1 MVTVRDG
8 TVMTTIIDRNNS
20 KKYIDLYKKDKLEVM
35 YITLGEGTARGDI
48 LDYLGLEASEKMVIF
63 NFVQQ
68 HDWMLTKK
76 DLQRKLQ
83 IDAPGEGIAF
93 LVPLSSI
100 GGKRTLQFLLDRQE
114 LPESEE
120 STLKDTT
127 YELIVAI
134 ADQEN
139 LEMVMDAA
147 RGAGAYG
154 GTVIHAKGTGMEY
167 AEKYLGVTIAAEKA
181 MIFIVTKKDQKNSIM
196 KAIMEQAGMQTPA
209 KTIVFSLPV
218 TDTAGLRLVD
228 LDEENE

>member
-1 MVTVRDG
+1 MSDVYI
-8 TVMTTIIDRNNS
+8 MTTIIDRKNS

-68 HDWMLTKK
+68 HDWMLAKK

-134 ADQEN
+134 ADQGN

>member
-1 MVTVRDG
+1 MSDVYI
-8 TVMTTIIDRNNS
+8 MTTIIDRKNS

-68 HDWMLTKK
+68 HDWLLTKK
-76 DLQRKLQ
+76 NLQRKLQ

-134 ADQEN
+134 ADQGN

>member
-1 MVTVRDG
+1 MSDVCI
-8 TVMTTIIDRNNS
+8 MTTIIDRKNS

>member
-1 MVTVRDG
+1 MSDVYI
-8 TVMTTIIDRNNS
+8 MTTIIDRKNS

-68 HDWMLTKK
+68 RDWMLTKK

-120 STLKDTT
+120 SKLKDTT

-134 ADQEN
+134 ADQGN

>member
-1 MVTVRDG
+1 MSDVYI
-8 TVMTTIIDRNNS
+8 MTTIIDRKNS
-20 KKYIDLYKKDKLEVM
+20 KKYIDLYKKDRLELM

-76 DLQRKLQ
+76 NLQRKLQ

-134 ADQEN
+134 ADQGN

-181 MIFIVTKKDQKNSIM
+181 MIFIVTKKDQKNNIM
-196 KAIMEQAGMQTPA
+196 KAIMEQAGMQSPA

>member
-1 MVTVRDG
+1 MSDIYI
-8 TVMTTIIDRNNS
+8 MTTIIDRKNS

-35 YITLGEGTARGDI
+35 YITLGDGTARGDI

-134 ADQEN
+134 ADQGN

>member
-1 MVTVRDG
+1 LIVRI
-8 TVMTTIIDRNNS
+8 VRNTLI
-20 KKYIDLYKKDKLEVM
+20 YIRRISWRLC
-35 YITLGEGTARGDI
+35 ITLGEGTARGDI

-68 HDWMLTKK
+68 RDWMLTKK

-134 ADQEN
+134 ADQGN

>member
-1 MVTVRDG
+1 MSDVYI
-8 TVMTTIIDRNNS
+8 MTTIIDRNNS

-100 GGKRTLQFLLDRQE
+100 GGKRTLQFLLDIQE

-120 STLKDTT
+120 STLKNTT

>member
-1 MVTVRDG
+1 MSDVYI
-8 TVMTTIIDRNNS
+8 MTTIIDRKNS

-76 DLQRKLQ
+76 NLQRKLQ

-127 YELIVAI
+127 YELIIAI
-134 ADQEN
+134 ADQGN

-181 MIFIVTKKDQKNSIM
+181 MIFIVTKKDQKNNIM
-196 KAIMEQAGMQTPA
+196 KAIMEQAGMKSPA

-228 LDEENE
+228 LDEN

>member
-1 MVTVRDG
+1 MSDVYI
-8 TVMTTIIDRNNS
+8 MTTIIDRKNS
-20 KKYIDLYKKDKLEVM
+20 KKYIDLYKKD
-35 YITLGEGTARGDI
+35 ITLGEGTARGDI

-68 HDWMLTKK
+68 RDWMLTKK

-134 ADQEN
+134 ADQGN

-147 RGAGAYG
+147 RGASAYG

-167 AEKYLGVTIAAEKA
+167 AEKYRGVTIAAEKA

>member
-1 MVTVRDG
+1 MSDIYI
-8 TVMTTIIDRNNS
+8 MTTIIDRKNS

>member
-1 MVTVRDG
+1 MSDVYI
-8 TVMTTIIDRNNS
+8 MTTIIDRTNS

-68 HDWMLTKK
+68 RDWMLTKK

-134 ADQEN
+134 ADQGN

-218 TDTAGLRLVD
+218 TDTAGPRLVD

>member
-1 MVTVRDG
+1 MSDVYI
-8 TVMTTIIDRNNS
+8 MTTIIDRKNS

-68 HDWMLTKK
+68 RDWMLTKK

-134 ADQEN
+134 ADQGN

-196 KAIMEQAGMQTPA
+196 KAIMEQVGMQTPA

>member
-1 MVTVRDG
+1 MSDVYI
-8 TVMTTIIDRNNS
+8 MTTIIDRKNS

-68 HDWMLTKK
+68 RDWMLTKK

-83 IDAPGEGIAF
+83 IDAPGEGIVF

-134 ADQEN
+134 ADQGN

>member
-1 MVTVRDG
+1 MSDVYI
-8 TVMTTIIDRNNS
+8 MTTIIDRKNS

-68 HDWMLTKK
+68 RDWMLTKK

-134 ADQEN
+134 ADQGN

-181 MIFIVTKKDQKNSIM
+181 MIFIVTKRIRR
-196 KAIMEQAGMQTPA
+196 
-209 KTIVFSLPV
+209 
-218 TDTAGLRLVD
+218 TAL
-228 LDEENE
+228 

>member
-1 MVTVRDG
+1 MSDVYI
-8 TVMTTIIDRNNS
+8 MTTIIDRKNS

-139 LEMVMDAA
+139 LEMVMAAA

>member
-1 MVTVRDG
+1 MSDVYI
-8 TVMTTIIDRNNS
+8 MTTIIDRKNS

-76 DLQRKLQ
+76 NLQRKLQ

-154 GTVIHAKGTGMEY
+154 GTVIHAKGTDMEY

>member
-1 MVTVRDG
+1 MSDVYI
-8 TVMTTIIDRNNS
+8 MTTIIDRKNS

-83 IDAPGEGIAF
+83 IDATGEGIAF

-134 ADQEN
+134 ADQGN

>member
-1 MVTVRDG
+1 MSDVYI
-8 TVMTTIIDRNNS
+8 MTTIIDRKNS

-134 ADQEN
+134 ADQGN
-139 LEMVMDAA
+139 LELVMDAA

>member
-1 MVTVRDG
+1 MSDVYI
-8 TVMTTIIDRNNS
+8 MTTIIDRKNS
-20 KKYIDLYKKDKLEVM
+20 KKYLDLYKKDKLEVM

-76 DLQRKLQ
+76 NLQRKLQ

-127 YELIVAI
+127 YELIIAI
-134 ADQEN
+134 ADQGN

-181 MIFIVTKKDQKNSIM
+181 MIFIVTKKDQKNNIM
-196 KAIMEQAGMQTPA
+196 KAIMEQAGMQSSA

-228 LDEENE
+228 LDEN

>member
-1 MVTVRDG
+1 MSDVYI
-8 TVMTTIIDRNNS
+8 MTTIIDRNNS

-68 HDWMLTKK
+68 RDWMLTKK

-134 ADQEN
+134 ADQGN

>member
-1 MVTVRDG
+1 MSNVYI
-8 TVMTTIIDRNNS
+8 MTTIIDRKNS

>member
-1 MVTVRDG
+1 MSDVYI
-8 TVMTTIIDRNNS
+8 MTTIIDRKNS

-68 HDWMLTKK
+68 RDWMLTKK

-196 KAIMEQAGMQTPA
+196 KAGMQTPA

>member
-1 MVTVRDG
+1 MSDVYI
-8 TVMTTIIDRNNS
+8 MTTIIDRKNS

-196 KAIMEQAGMQTPA
+196 KAIMEQAGMQTTA
-209 KTIVFSLPV
+209 KPIVFSLPV
-218 TDTAGLRLVD
+218 TDTAGLLLVD

>member
-1 MVTVRDG
+1 MSDVYI
-8 TVMTTIIDRNNS
+8 MTTIIDRKNS

-76 DLQRKLQ
+76 NLQRKLQ
-83 IDAPGEGIAF
+83 IDAPGEGISF

-134 ADQEN
+134 ADQGN

>member
-1 MVTVRDG
+1 MSDVYI
-8 TVMTTIIDRNNS
+8 MTTIIDRKNS
-20 KKYIDLYKKDKLEVM
+20 KKYLDLYKKDKLEVM

-76 DLQRKLQ
+76 NLQRKLQ

-127 YELIVAI
+127 YELIIAI
-134 ADQEN
+134 ANQGN

-181 MIFIVTKKDQKNSIM
+181 MIFIVTKKDQKNNIM
-196 KAIMEQAGMQTPA
+196 KAIMEQAGMQSPA

-228 LDEENE
+228 LDEN

>member
-1 MVTVRDG
+1 MSDVYI
-8 TVMTTIIDRNNS
+8 MTTIIDRKNS

-68 HDWMLTKK
+68 CDWMLTKK

-134 ADQEN
+134 ADQGN

>member
-1 MVTVRDG
+1 MSDVYI
-8 TVMTTIIDRNNS
+8 MTTIIDRKNS

-76 DLQRKLQ
+76 NLQRKLQ

-114 LPESEE
+114 LTESEE

-134 ADQEN
+134 ADQGN

>member
-1 MVTVRDG
+1 MSDVYI
-8 TVMTTIIDRNNS
+8 MTTIIDRKNS

-114 LPESEE
+114 LSESEE

>member
-1 MVTVRDG
+1 MSDVYI
-8 TVMTTIIDRNNS
+8 MTTIIDRKNS

-139 LEMVMDAA
+139 FEMVMHSSP
-147 RGAGAYG
+147 GAGAYG

>member
-1 MVTVRDG
+1 MSDVYI
-8 TVMTTIIDRNNS
+8 MTTIIDRKNS

-209 KTIVFSLPV
+209 KTIVFSLPA

>member
-1 MVTVRDG
+1 MSDVY
-8 TVMTTIIDRNNS
+8 VMTTIIDRKNS

-63 NFVQQ
+63 NFVQH
-68 HDWMLTKK
+68 HDWVVTKK
-76 DLQRKLQ
+76 NLQRKLQ
-83 IDAPGEGIAF
+83 IDVPGEGIVF

-127 YELIVAI
+127 YELIIAI
-134 ADQEN
+134 ADQGN
-139 LEMVMDAA
+139 LELVMDAA

-181 MIFIVTKKDQKNSIM
+181 MIFIVTKKDQKNNIM
-196 KAIMEQAGMQTPA
+196 KAIMEQAGMQSPA

-228 LDEENE
+228 IEENS

>member
-1 MVTVRDG
+1 MSDVYI
-8 TVMTTIIDRNNS
+8 MTTIIDRKNS

-134 ADQEN
+134 ADQGN

-218 TDTAGLRLVD
+218 TDTACLRLVD

>member
-1 MVTVRDG
+1 MSDVYI
-8 TVMTTIIDRNNS
+8 MTTIIDRKNS

-68 HDWMLTKK
+68 RDWMLTKK

-134 ADQEN
+134 ADQGN

-228 LDEENE
+228 LYEENE